1 VQQRWSRGRQC
12 WLFVGL
18 DRGAAEDQDAGALD
32 FKYKLNAGS
41 GLDVT
46 SELTYHNATF
56 IYGWTAQT
64 VMA

>member
-1 VQQRWSRGRQC
+1 MG
-12 WLFVGL
+12 
-18 DRGAAEDQDAGALD
+18 ELD

-56 IYGWTAQT
+56 IYD
-64 VMA
+64 